1 MQKPKSAKKFTLII
15 PALESLHKVAKPSS
29 VKKELLSSPTFYRKD
44 PDFEEIDI
52 STINSMIE
60 KLWAKFILYY
70 NLEET
75 FQYDKQYTNDQS
87 VRKMKGSKDNFELKL
102 RIYFEIYNIK
112 KDENQCLVSHNKEG
126 SYILQNYK
134 IWIIHLKIL
143 KENYKYK
150 LIDLFPLFKRAL
162 EHNVN
167 YKMLFDFFISLLIES
182 DELEEIIAKLSGDA
196 TDKNSNDCGVPIQ
209 FISLWEK
216 NKDHIL
222 SEIKKELYKKDT
234 KEKEEE
240 EKKGRVSNQI
250 NINNSIVNEE
260 EEFSFRVEQNNK
272 KIEKPKN
279 NKEVDKTKQTH
290 IKKKRDFYRNFNA
303 STDLKDAIIIEDEK
317 IRKSAN
323 FAVLELDQKIQENTG
338 HKYVITPIKEKINR
352 KEATED
358 LKSINQS
365 FSDIL
370 YQPYNEQIASK
381 INNHKEKECNE

>member
-1 MQKPKSAKKFTLII
+1 MKDS
-15 PALESLHKVAKPSS
+15 
-29 VKKELLSSPTFYRKD
+29 KEN
-44 PDFEEIDI
+44 I
-52 STINSMIE
+52 
-60 KLWAKFILYY
+60 
-70 NLEET
+70 
-75 FQYDKQYTNDQS
+75 
-87 VRKMKGSKDNFELKL
+87 ELKL

-112 KDENQCLVSHNKEG
+112 KDENQYLISHNKEG

-150 LIDLFPLFKRAL
+150 LIDLFPLFKKAL

-167 YKMLFDFFISLLIES
+167 YKILFDFFISLLIES
-182 DELEEIIAKLSGDA
+182 DELEEIIDKLSNDVSNK
-196 TDKNSNDCGVPIQ
+196 DNNDCGLPLQ

-216 NKDHIL
+216 NKEHIL
-222 SEIKKELYKKDT
+222 NEIKKEINKKDID
-234 KEKEEE
+234 
-240 EKKGRVSNQI
+240 EKKERLSNQI
-250 NINNSIVNEE
+250 SMNNSIVNEE
-260 EEFSFRVEQNNK
+260 EEFSFRIEQNNK
-272 KIEKPKN
+272 KKEKPKE
-279 NKEVDKTKQTH
+279 NKEVEKTNHTQN
-290 IKKKRDFYRNFNA
+290 KKKRDFYRNFNA

-358 LKSINQS
+358 LKNINQS

-370 YQPYNEQIASK
+370 YQPYNEEIVSK
-381 INNHKEKECNE
+381 INSQKEKEENE

>member
-15 PALESLHKVAKPSS
+15 PALESLNKIAKPSS
-29 VKKELLSSPTFYRKD
+29 VKKELVSSPTFFGKD
-44 PDFEEIDI
+44 PDFEEIDV
-52 STINSMIE
+52 STLNSMIE
-60 KLWAKFILYY
+60 KLWAKFIMYY
-70 NLEET
+70 NLEDT

-87 VRKMKGSKDNFELKL
+87 VRKMKGSKENFELKL

-112 KDENQCLVSHNKEG
+112 KDENQYLISHNKEG

-150 LIDLFPLFKRAL
+150 LIDLFPLFKKAL

-167 YKMLFDFFISLLIES
+167 YKILFDFFISLLIES
-182 DELEEIIAKLSGDA
+182 DELEEIIDKLSNDVSNK
-196 TDKNSNDCGVPIQ
+196 DNNDCGLPLQ

-216 NKDHIL
+216 NKEHIL
-222 SEIKKELYKKDT
+222 NEIKKEIFKKDFD
-234 KEKEEE
+234 
-240 EKKGRVSNQI
+240 EKKERLSNQI
-250 NINNSIVNEE
+250 SMNNSIVNEE
-260 EEFSFRVEQNNK
+260 EEFSFRIEQNNK
-272 KIEKPKN
+272 KKEKPKE
-279 NKEVDKTKQTH
+279 NKEVEKTNHTQN
-290 IKKKRDFYRNFNA
+290 KKKRDFYRNFNA

-358 LKSINQS
+358 LKNINQS

-370 YQPYNEQIASK
+370 YQPYNEEIVSK
-381 INNHKEKECNE
+381 INSQKEKEENE